1 MIRFNFK
8 GTLQRLAQVRAFL
21 GDINTPGGLGD
32 ATASDILAARAGG
45 AVMLPVMTG
54 LPLGKRCSRPAGVQV
69 GRLSAERLRPPSA
82 LIEQN
87 GWIES
92 AQRRTGA
99 PTLSSFCRIRSASR
113 IEHRLQL
120 SRRKLVCPR
129 PSATGS
135 SWPTALWVSQGASE
149 HASCALI

>member
-32 ATASDILAARAGG
+32 ATASDILAALAGG

-54 LPLGKRCSRPAGVQV
+54 LPLGKRCSRPAGVN
-69 GRLSAERLRPPSA
+69 GRLSAERLQCPPSA

-87 GWIES
+87 GWIE
-92 AQRRTGA
+92 
-99 PTLSSFCRIRSASR
+99 
-113 IEHRLQL
+113 
-120 SRRKLVCPR
+120 
-129 PSATGS
+129 
-135 SWPTALWVSQGASE
+135 
-149 HASCALI
+149 